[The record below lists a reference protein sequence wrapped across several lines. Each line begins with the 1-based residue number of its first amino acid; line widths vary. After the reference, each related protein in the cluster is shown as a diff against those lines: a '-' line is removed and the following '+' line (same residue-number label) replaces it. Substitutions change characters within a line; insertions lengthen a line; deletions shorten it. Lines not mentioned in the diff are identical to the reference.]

1 MAEECCGIFIRLVKI
16 VERIRNAMH
25 EYIYTTYLYEK
36 LVIREKFYLQSAYS
50 SIFVYSFLVT
60 LTHKSLEPT
69 RQL

>member
-1 MAEECCGIFIRLVKI
+1 MLCTNTC
-16 VERIRNAMH
+16 
-25 EYIYTTYLYEK
+25 IYTTYLYEK

-60 LTHKSLEPT
+60 LTHKTLEPT